1 MIITAI
7 IGLII
12 LVAVILMITGKFGAF
27 GEGTDDAI
35 SCKNVCESIGKTGDE
50 DSTCTGG
57 QKVVGDYKEG
67 SNCCCKAKGDATT
80 ATTPPTTTRPTAD
93 YVGYLMDGEE

>member
-1 MIITAI
+1 
-7 IGLII
+7 
-12 LVAVILMITGKFGAF
+12 MITGKLGAF

-67 SNCCCKAKGDATT
+67 SNCCCKA
-80 ATTPPTTTRPTAD
+80 
-93 YVGYLMDGEE
+93 